1 VNAGAGTGPT
11 RILYVEDDPDI
22 QAIVRIALETVG
34 RFQLRV
40 CSTGREAIDAL
51 GEFRPDFVLLDVM
64 MPGLDGP
71 ETLARIRAQD
81 GFADVPA
88 AFCTAKVQPQDVAR
102 LRALGACDVIAK
114 PFDPMTLATRLRG
127 LYAEATR

>member
-1 VNAGAGTGPT
+1 VNHLAATGPT
-11 RILYVEDDPDI
+11 RILYIEDDPDI

-34 RFQLRV
+34 RLQLHV
-40 CSTGREAIDAL
+40 CSSGREALDVL
-51 GEFRPDFVLLDVM
+51 DEFRPDFVLLDVM

-71 ETLARIRAQD
+71 ETLALIRARH

-127 LYAEATR
+127 LYAEAAR